1 MKANNVPNTHSV
13 GNDIE
18 DTARVFEI
26 LARANIIASTTESLE
41 LLREMLDLIIDVCSA
56 STGTMYLL
64 DKEHQEL
71 VFQLVRGEKSDEALI
86 GHRIGSDQG
95 IVGAAVQQKQ
105 AIVVDDLTHDPRW
118 YGTVGTKTVTLRNT
132 IAFPML
138 LRGEPIGAIQVFNF
152 RQKPLQLMQMLG
164 NRMSSEYEKA
174 VLLQTSQEYS
184 QRLETLVNL
193 MMQISA
199 TLDRDQILNT
209 IIDDAHSLLNA
220 EGTSLFLLDDE
231 TNELVLYVSKGVNRI
246 PVPDIRIPADTG
258 VIGHVVKTGE
268 VVRLGDARQDRRHYD
283 GVDRI
288 SGVPTRTLLAVP
300 LRTPDIVLGRERG
313 ISEAR
318 IIGGLEAINKIDGE
332 FTEADAQLLR
342 SLAEQAALIL
352 HLSNL
357 YAEADELFLSTI
369 RALVAAID
377 AKDPYTEGHS
387 QRVSEYSVVIAQE
400 LKLPP
405 ETVHHVRIGALLHDV
420 GKIGVSDTIL
430 TKPGR
435 LTVEEYEEVKK
446 HPLIGAKI
454 IGQVNLLEAVIPA
467 LAQHHERMDGK
478 GYPLGLDES
487 NIALIARIVAVA
499 DVFDALTSDR
509 PYRPAIDLEMSLDIL
524 RKSAGDHL
532 DARCVDAFL
541 NAYIRGKIIPQ
552 KGVA

>member
-1 MKANNVPNTHSV
+1 MMKVNNVSKAHPR

-18 DTARVFEI
+18 DTARVFDI

-41 LLREMLDLIIDVCSA
+41 LLSEMLDLIIDVCSA
-56 STGTMYLL
+56 SAGTMYLL
-64 DKEHQEL
+64 DKGHQEL

-86 GHRIGSDQG
+86 GHRIGANQG

-105 AIVVDDLTHDPRW
+105 AIVVDDLMHDPRW
-118 YGTVGTKTVTLRNT
+118 YGTVGSETIALRNT

-152 RQKPLQLMQMLG
+152 QRKPLQLIQMLG

-174 VLLQTSQEYS
+174 VLLKTSQEYS

-209 IIDDAHSLLNA
+209 IIDEAHSLLNA
-220 EGTSLFLLDDE
+220 EGTSLFLLDE
-231 TNELVLYVSKGVNRI
+231 ESNELVLYVSKGSNRI
-246 PVPDIRIPADTG
+246 PVADIRIPADTG
-258 VIGHVVKTGE
+258 IIGYVVKTGE
-268 VVRLGDARQDRRHYD
+268 IVRLRDAQQDHRHYD

-288 SGVPTRTLLAVP
+288 SGVPTRALLAVP

-318 IIGGLEAINKIDGE
+318 IIGGLEAINKFDGE

-357 YAEADELFLSTI
+357 YSEADELFLSTI

-387 QRVSEYSVVIAQE
+387 QRVSEYSVAIAQE
-400 LKLPP
+400 LRLPP
-405 ETVHHVRIGALLHDV
+405 ETVHHVRIGALLHDI
-420 GKIGVSDTIL
+420 GKIGVSDVIL

-435 LTVEEYEEVKK
+435 LTAEEYEEVKK
-446 HPLIGAKI
+446 HPLIGARI

-467 LAQHHERMDGK
+467 LAQHHERIDGK
-478 GYPLGLDES
+478 GYPLGLSGD

-509 PYRPAIDLEMSLDIL
+509 PYRPAIDLETSLDIL

-532 DARCVDAFL
+532 DARCVEAFL
-541 NAYIRGKIIPQ
+541 HAYIQGKIVPQ
-552 KGVA
+552 K